1 MKIGIY
7 GGTFDP
13 PHIGHINALKAFV
26 DAFDFDK
33 VFVIPVFMPPHK
45 NQHSQTS
52 PTDRLNMSKLA
63 FEPLS
68 EKVIV
73 SDMEIKREGKS
84 YTVDTIRSF
93 KEMGYDDIY
102 FLCGTDMILTL
113 GNWYNPAYIFEN
125 ASIVYARRENDRE
138 ISIDIEGKI
147 KEYKEKFG
155 AKIFNL
161 NIEVL
166 EASSTEIREDLC
178 KGSTSFLTSDVISYI
193 KKQGLYCNE

>member
-13 PHIGHINALKAFV
+13 PHIGHINALKSFV

-52 PTDRLNMSKLA
+52 PTDRLNMSKIA

-68 EKVIV
+68 EKVTV

-84 YTVDTIRSF
+84 YTADTIRSF

-113 GNWYNPAYIFEN
+113 GSWYNPAYIFAN
-125 ASIVYARRENDRE
+125 AKIVYARRECDGQTTAA
-138 ISIDIEGKI
+138 IEEKI
-147 KEYKEKFG
+147 KEYEEKYG
-155 AKIFNL
+155 AKVFNL
-161 NIEVL
+161 DIDVL
-166 EASSTEIREDLC
+166 EASSTEIREDLRR
-178 KGSTSFLTSDVISYI
+178 GTASLLTNDVIKYI
-193 KKQGLYCNE
+193 NDQGLYCNE

>member
-13 PHIGHINALKAFV
+13 PHIGHINALKSFI

-52 PTDRLNMSKLA
+52 PTDRLNMSKIA

-68 EKVIV
+68 EKVTV

-84 YTVDTIRSF
+84 YTADTIRSF

-113 GNWYNPAYIFEN
+113 GSWYSPAYIFAN
-125 ASIVYARRENDRE
+125 AKIVYARRECDGE
-138 ISIDIEGKI
+138 ITAAIEEKI
-147 KEYKEKFG
+147 KEYEEKYG

-161 NIEVL
+161 DIDVL
-166 EASSTEIREDLC
+166 EASSTEIREDLRR
-178 KGSTSFLTSDVISYI
+178 GTASLLTNDVIKYI
-193 KKQGLYCNE
+193 NDQGLYCNE